1 MCIGLHTLLLS
12 TRPFRGHSII
22 IFHCSQIVCFLRD
35 FAHCT
40 SHERFGILDFTF
52 TQSSI
57 LSLNFQ
63 KIQYGPLNFGWYLFV
78 HMTCH
83 KSSELD
89 SKFQIIFLSNCNFI
103 LNFISTM
110 MFLRI
115 NIINKIQHAY
125 IFVLFEVL
133 KF

>member
-1 MCIGLHTLLLS
+1 
-12 TRPFRGHSII
+12 
-22 IFHCSQIVCFLRD
+22 
-35 FAHCT
+35 
-40 SHERFGILDFTF
+40 
-52 TQSSI
+52 
-57 LSLNFQ
+57 
-63 KIQYGPLNFGWYLFV
+63 
-78 HMTCH
+78 MTCH

-89 SKFQIIFLSNCNFI
+89 SKFQIIFLSNCNFV